1 MSRDETTDRLPLQSS
16 MVVGGPLGG
25 MLRGMCFGIARI
37 SYHMRPRRR
46 LKGSLP
52 RSVEKE
58 EEEGRNRQAAT
69 LAVAECQH
77 KSDVRRQCKRP
88 RVHTLR
94 ESIADANDVL

>member
-37 SYHMRPRRR
+37 SYRMRPRRR

-58 EEEGRNRQAAT
+58 RKKEGIGRQP
-69 LAVAECQH
+69 LSQSQCQH
-77 KSDVRRQCKRP
+77 KSDVRKQCKRP